1 MAEETKKLISHQ
13 LKIGGLNDGDTVYVK
28 LAMDGT
34 NITKKEVA
42 TAATITLS
50 NETRALSL
58 GTISIVMTGESYEVI
73 EIVVKDC
80 LITESLKKI
89 YKTILK
95 ISTCG
100 HGFVRLSV

>member
-13 LKIGGLNDGDTVYVK
+13 LKIGGLHDGETVYVK
-28 LAMDGT
+28 FAMDGT

-73 EIVVKDC
+73 EKCLDECGRVVKIMYC
-80 LITESLKKI
+80 IE
-89 YKTILK
+89 
-95 ISTCG
+95 
-100 HGFVRLSV
+100 H